1 MDLTLTDDQRLIQST
16 ARDLL
21 RSWADTAG
29 ARAVRGGGSAGPG
42 YSTRLWKEMVE
53 LGWTGLA
60 VPESYGGVGEGF
72 LEACLLI
79 EEMGGAGVPSP
90 FLSTVACAGMPTA
103 RFGTEAQ
110 RAHWLGGIASGRA
123 VAYLRA
129 APSGGWG
136 STGSDVLASEA
147 PGGGFTLDGTAMFV
161 PWAAAADGFLVAAS
175 TAAGL
180 TVFLLDAATE
190 GISIE
195 PLEVIGPQRRYRVR
209 FDRVGVGAGAVLGPV
224 GGGREVVEAA
234 DAFGA
239 AASCAEMVGGAQRV
253 LELTVEYAGQRHQF
267 GRPIGSFQAVQHH
280 CADMAIDVLGSRLI
294 GYEAI
299 WRLSAGVDPPA
310 EVALAVSA
318 AKAWVSDAYQRVC
331 ALGQQVHGAIGFTE
345 EHDLHLFT
353 THAMSTALSFG
364 DGDFHTERV
373 ASALGLPGGD
383 DRGGAPGPVS

>member
-29 ARAVRGGGSAGPG
+29 ARAVRGGGDG

-53 LGWTGLA
+53 LGWLGLA
-60 VPESYGGVGEGF
+60 VPQIHGGVGEGF

-90 FLSTVACAGMPTA
+90 FLTTVACAGMPIA

-110 RAHWLGGIASGRA
+110 RAKWLGGIASGWS

-147 PGGGFTLDGTAMFV
+147 HDGGFTLDGTAMFAA
-161 PWAAAADGFLVAAS
+161 WAAAADGFLVAAS
-175 TAAGL
+175 TEAGL
-180 TVFLLDAATE
+180 TVFLLDAATA
-190 GISIE
+190 GISAE
-195 PLEVIGPQRRYRVR
+195 PLEVVGPQPRYRVR
-209 FDRVGVGAGAVLGPV
+209 LDQVGVSPGAVLGAV

-253 LELTVEYAGQRHQF
+253 LELTVEYAGQRQQF

-299 WRLSAGVDPPA
+299 WRLSAGLDPPA

-345 EHDLHLFT
+345 EHDLHLFSA
-353 THAMSTALSFG
+353 HAMSAALSFG
-364 DGDFHTERV
+364 DSDFHTERV
-373 ASALGLPGGD
+373 AGAIGLPGA
-383 DRGGAPGPVS
+383 DRPVS

>member
-29 ARAVRGGGSAGPG
+29 ARAVRGGDG
-42 YSTRLWKEMVE
+42 YSTLLWKEMVE
-53 LGWTGLA
+53 LGWLGLA
-60 VPESYGGVGEGF
+60 VPQIYGGVGEGF

-90 FLSTVACAGMPTA
+90 FLTTVACAGMPIA

-110 RAHWLGGIASGRA
+110 RAKWLGGIAGGRA

-129 APSGGWG
+129 APRGGWG
-136 STGSDVLASEA
+136 STGSEVLASEA
-147 PGGGFTLDGTAMFV
+147 DDGGFTLDGTAMFAA
-161 PWAAAADGFLVAAS
+161 WAAAADGFLVAAS
-175 TAAGL
+175 TEAGL
-180 TVFLLDAATE
+180 TVFLLDAATP
-190 GISIE
+190 GISAE
-195 PLEVIGPQRRYRVR
+195 PLEVVGPQPRYRVR
-209 FDRVGVGAGAVLGPV
+209 LDQVGVSAGAVLGSV

-253 LELTVEYAGQRHQF
+253 LELTVEYAGQRQQF

-294 GYEAI
+294 AYEAI

-310 EVALAVSA
+310 EVALTVSA

-345 EHDLHLFT
+345 EHDLHLFNA
-353 THAMSTALSFG
+353 HAMGAALSFG
-364 DGDFHTERV
+364 DSDFHTDRV
-373 ASALGLPGGD
+373 ASAIGLPGA
-383 DRGGAPGPVS
+383 DRPVS